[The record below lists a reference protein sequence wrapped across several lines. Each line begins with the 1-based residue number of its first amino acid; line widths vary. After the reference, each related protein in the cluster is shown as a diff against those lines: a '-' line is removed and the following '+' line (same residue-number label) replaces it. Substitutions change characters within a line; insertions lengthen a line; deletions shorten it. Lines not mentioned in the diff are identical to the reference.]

1 MAALAITG
9 LVAAFFVGRAIR
21 RGWAAARAAQGL
33 TPIAGDAP
41 DSVQLAALGIR
52 TGRELTAVVLVSSQ
66 CGFCQDPT
74 TKKAIAQLRPAL
86 ARRYG
91 STFRSI
97 RIVGVALDRDI
108 LSGLDYLRSIG
119 LDSFDEV
126 STGEGVLNTHQVNL
140 IWRMG
145 FGSPLVPQVLL
156 VGRDLSATAKPF
168 IVRYSPDSLIASYR
182 GRTEVLVLAG
192 AAVSPARAP

>member
-1 MAALAITG
+1 ML
-9 LVAAFFVGRAIR
+9 
-21 RGWAAARAAQGL
+21 
-33 TPIAGDAP
+33 
-41 DSVQLAALGIR
+41 
-52 TGRELTAVVLVSSQ
+52 E
-66 CGFCQDPT
+66 
-74 TKKAIAQLRPAL
+74 
-86 ARRYG
+86 
-91 STFRSI
+91 
-97 RIVGVALDRDI
+97 
-108 LSGLDYLRSIG
+108 YLRSIG

-192 AAVSPARAP
+192 AAVSPARSP